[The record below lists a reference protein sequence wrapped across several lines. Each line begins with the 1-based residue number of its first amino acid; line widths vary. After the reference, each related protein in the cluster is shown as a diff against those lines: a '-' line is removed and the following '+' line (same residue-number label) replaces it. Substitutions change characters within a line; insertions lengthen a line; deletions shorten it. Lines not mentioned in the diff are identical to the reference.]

1 MDAGFSLV
9 RLTKWILEN
18 KHKCVVVDD
27 VMDVNVIVLFDISS
41 GIANESFLLP

>member
-9 RLTKWILEN
+9 RLTKWISEN
-18 KHKCVVVDD
+18 KHKCVDDD